1 MKEFPNDLSV
11 IYDLMYALQA
21 ESRKENAD
29 EIIEYGQRILNEST
43 DNSLK
48 GGALQSLCFTYY
60 YGKNDAESAKKYARM
75 AGIYAVTVNE
85 MMPHFMDGEAAVE
98 YCQSNIQYL
107 VQMIETNTEIMINKG
122 KFSIEDRIKARE
134 MIIKFYEMLYSDSNY
149 GFYHVRFS
157 ELYEKLARNY
167 LKINDYDRMFDCL
180 EKSTNNAIA
189 FDGLKDGEYT
199 AFLVNKLK
207 IKTNEAVKD
216 FPENRCGLLLKLID
230 KYFAEF
236 KGDQRMEKII
246 DMIEPIAYMG

>member
-180 EKSTNNAIA
+180 EKSTINAIA